1 MGEQRNIRK
10 IDGAATLECVGALLC
25 WSVGP
30 IFVKYL
36 TGYVDSWT
44 QNAARYAVSCLFWLP
59 FLIFSIKR
67 KRFDNAT
74 WRRAIV
80 PGAANV
86 IMQSLYGA
94 AFYYIGPAFMILLSN
109 TSIVWVAGFSLILF
123 ADERALSRSK
133 RFWLGMAFSILGAAG
148 VLYFKEDFA
157 AVGTVTGVVITLG
170 QAFMWAVYA
179 ISVRISFRETDS
191 RSGFSVISIYTFAGL
206 SVFAM
211 LFGRPGDCVKLGTG
225 QWTAVV
231 ISGVLS
237 IALAHALYYAALRR
251 IGTTIPAIVILA
263 QPFIVFAISH
273 IVFGESLSGLQL
285 LFGLVLLTGSALAV
299 WAQQHLSGGA

>member
-1 MGEQRNIRK
+1 MSEQRNIRK
-10 IDGAATLECVGALLC
+10 VDVAATLECVGAVLC

-80 PGAANV
+80 PSSVNV

-109 TSIVWVAGFSLILF
+109 TSVIWVAGFSLIF
-123 ADERALSRSK
+123 FSEERALSRSK
-133 RFWLGMAFSILGAAG
+133 RFWLGMALSVLGAAG
-148 VLYFKEDFA
+148 VLYFKKDFA
-157 AVGTVTGVVITLG
+157 AVGTITGVVLTLG

-191 RSGFSVISIYTFAGL
+191 RSGFSVISIYTLAGL

-211 LFGRPGDCVKLGTG
+211 LFGRVGDCVKLEAG

-237 IALAHALYYAALRR
+237 IALAHALYYAAMRR
-251 IGTTIPAIVILA
+251 IGTTIPALVLLA
-263 QPFIVFAISH
+263 QPFLVFAVSYV
-273 IVFGESLSGLQL
+273 VFGESLGGLQL
-285 LFGLVLLTGSALAV
+285 LSGLVLLAGSALAI
-299 WAQQHLSGGA
+299 WAQQHLSS

>member
-1 MGEQRNIRK
+1 MSEQRNIRK
-10 IDGAATLECVGALLC
+10 IDAAATLECVGALLF
-25 WSVGP
+25 WSIGP

-67 KRFDNAT
+67 KSFDNAT

-86 IMQSLYGA
+86 IMQSFYGA

-109 TSIVWVAGFSLILF
+109 TSVMWVAGFSLIFF
-123 ADERALSRSK
+123 AEERALARSK
-133 RFWLGMAFSILGAAG
+133 RFWLGMTFSILGAAG
-148 VLYFKEDFA
+148 VMYFKKDFA
-157 AVGTVTGVVITLG
+157 AVGTITGVVLALG
-170 QAFMWAVYA
+170 QAFTWAVYA

-206 SVFAM
+206 SM
-211 LFGRPGDCVKLGTG
+211 LFGRPGDCVKLEAG

-231 ISGVLS
+231 ISGLLS
-237 IALAHALYYAALRR
+237 IALAHALYYAAMRR
-251 IGTTIPAIVILA
+251 IGATIPALVLLA
-263 QPFIVFAISH
+263 QPFLVFSVSH
-273 IVFGESLSGLQL
+273 IVFGESLSTLQL
-285 LFGLVLLTGSALAV
+285 LSGVVLLAGSALAI
-299 WAQQHLSGGA
+299 WAQQHLSSGA